1 MSEYTFLQDRILDEI
16 GAEVMMSWET
26 PMMKKHAEIVTENG
40 GDILEIGFG
49 MGICS
54 NFIQQ
59 HQIKSHTIIE
69 IHDEVFEKLL
79 LWAKDK
85 PNVIPIKGSWVDSIP
100 NKQYD
105 GVMVDTW
112 KDNQNEEFKKL
123 IPKHVKPGTIFT
135 FYNSYQER
143 VNGYNYQADYIIL
156 DVEPDSQEYEYFT
169 NKKYYLPKVIF

>member
-1 MSEYTFLQDRILDEI
+1 MSKYIFLEDRLLDET

-26 PMMKKHAEIVTENG
+26 PMMKKHAEVVTENG
-40 GDILEIGFG
+40 GHILEIGFG

-85 PNVIPIKGSWVDSIP
+85 PNVIPIKGSWVDNIP

-112 KDNQNEEFKKL
+112 KDNKTEEFKKL
-123 IPKHVKPGTIFT
+123 LPKHVKPGTILT
-135 FYNSYQER
+135 FYNSYQKKI
-143 VNGYNYQADYIIL
+143 NGYNYKAEYIIL
-156 DVEPDSQEYEYFT
+156 DVEPDKQEYEYFT
-169 NKKYYLPKVIF
+169 DKKYYLPKVIF

>member
-1 MSEYTFLQDRILDEI
+1 MSEYIFLEDRILDET

-26 PMMKKHAEIVTENG
+26 PMMEKHAEVVTENG

-105 GVMVDTW
+105 GVMLDTW
-112 KDNQNEEFKKL
+112 KDNQTEEFKKL
-123 IPKHVKPGTIFT
+123 LPKHVKPGTIFT
-135 FYNSYQER
+135 FYNSYQKR
-143 VNGYNYQADYIIL
+143 VNGYNYKADYIIL
-156 DVEPDSQEYEYFT
+156 DVEPDPQEYEYFT
-169 NKKYYLPKVIF
+169 DKKYYLPKVIF